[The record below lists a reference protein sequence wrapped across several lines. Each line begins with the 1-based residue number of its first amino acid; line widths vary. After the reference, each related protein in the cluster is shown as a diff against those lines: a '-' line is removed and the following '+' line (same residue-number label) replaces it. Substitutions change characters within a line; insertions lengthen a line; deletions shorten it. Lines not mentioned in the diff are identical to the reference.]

1 MLLIE
6 SDVSMICEEA
16 SIEENAIVGCDVK
29 NLGMLEDVA
38 RVNHIFCD
46 KTGTLTKNQL
56 IFKGLVADGHIYR
69 LEGRKPE
76 DTDQV
81 DYDIN

>member
-6 SDVSMICEEA
+6 ADVGMICQDT
-16 SIEENAIVGCDVK
+16 SIEENALAGCDVK

-56 IFKGLVADGHIYR
+56 IFKALVANGHIYR
-69 LEGRKPE
+69 LESNKIDE
-76 DTDQV
+76 
-81 DYDIN
+81 

>member
-6 SDVSMICEEA
+6 SDVGMICEEA
-16 SIEENAIVGCDVK
+16 SISENAIVGCDVK

-46 KTGTLTKNQL
+46 KTGTLTKN
-56 IFKGLVADGHIYR
+56 
-69 LEGRKPE
+69 
-76 DTDQV
+76 
-81 DYDIN
+81 

>member
-1 MLLIE
+1 LFNAVLPLDLPVTLIFIKLFYMLLIE
-6 SDVSMICEEA
+6 SDVSMIDEEA

-46 KTGTLTKNQL
+46 KTGTLTKN
-56 IFKGLVADGHIYR
+56 
-69 LEGRKPE
+69 
-76 DTDQV
+76 
-81 DYDIN
+81 

>member
-6 SDVSMICEEA
+6 SDVSMIDEEA

-46 KTGTLTKNQL
+46 KTGTLTCNIMEL
-56 IFKGLVADGHIYR
+56 LMFSSIHRSYTCDLGDGSILKGVI
-69 LEGRKPE
+69 
-76 DTDQV
+76 
-81 DYDIN
+81 